1 MPPYVPHTPEDIREM
16 LAHTGLPAVEDL
28 FADVPAAVRLQR
40 PLALAAGLNEWELT
54 QRVTALS
61 QRNTR
66 ATEMAPFL
74 GAGVYDGFVPA
85 AVDALASRQEF
96 FTAYTPY
103 QPEISQGTL
112 QALFEYQTLI
122 CEWTGMDVANASVYD
137 GASAVSEAVRMAM
150 AQTRARHVML
160 SPALHP
166 GVAAA
171 IRPLLQAAGAIL
183 HWLPMRGLAT
193 DLETAT
199 ALLATP
205 PEGGWAAVVV
215 QSPNFLGTVEEVAVF
230 SAAAKAAGALSIQC
244 IMDALSLAVLS
255 TPGESGVDIAAGSGQ
270 GLGGGLSFGGP
281 YFGFMTT
288 REKLT
293 RRLPGRIVGQARD
306 VDGRRAFVL
315 TLQAR
320 EQHIRREKAT
330 SNICSNHSLYAL
342 RAAIYMALLGPG
354 GLRAA
359 ADAAM
364 RNARALR
371 QGLLSTGHFEPVGE
385 QSWFRE
391 FALRPRTPLP
401 ALQRRWQAAGFLAG
415 YDLARLTPDACPG
428 LPRDAML
435 FCATEKSTEEQIT
448 RFVRALTVTGGAV

>member
-1 MPPYVPHTPEDIREM
+1 MPPYIPHTPDDIRQM
-16 LAHTGLPAVEDL
+16 LAQIGLPDVEAL
-28 FADVPAAVRLQR
+28 FADIPAPVRLGR
-40 PLALAAGLNEWELT
+40 PLDLGAGMTEWQLT
-54 QRVTALS
+54 QHLTAMS
-61 QRNTR
+61 QRNTGTG
-66 ATEMAPFL
+66 AAAPFL
-74 GAGVYDGFVPA
+74 GAGVYDSFIPA

-150 AQTRARHVML
+150 AQTRSRHILL
-160 SPALHP
+160 SAALHP

-171 IRPLLQAAGAIL
+171 IRPLLEAAGATL
-183 HWLPMRGLAT
+183 HWLPMLGLAT
-193 DLETAT
+193 DHKTAA
-199 ALLATP
+199 ALLASP
-205 PEGGWAAVVV
+205 PDGGWAAVVV
-215 QSPNFLGTVEEVAVF
+215 QSPNFLGVVEDMAAF
-230 SAAAKAAGALSIQC
+230 SAAAASAGALSIQC

-288 REKLT
+288 RDKLT
-293 RRLPGRIVGQARD
+293 RRLPGRIVGQSRD
-306 VDGRRAFVL
+306 VDGKRAFVL

-320 EQHIRREKAT
+320 EQHIRRDKAT

-342 RAAIYMALLGPG
+342 RAAIYMALMGPA
-354 GLRAA
+354 GLRDAA
-359 ADAAM
+359 AAAM

-371 QGLLSTGHFEPVGE
+371 QGLLSTGLFEPVGE
-385 QSWFRE
+385 QPWFRE
-391 FALRPRTPLP
+391 FALRPRVAGDEL
-401 ALQRRWQAAGFLAG
+401 RRKWRAAGFLPG
-415 YDLARLTPDACPG
+415 YDLARLAPGDCPG

-435 FCATEKSTEEQIT
+435 FCATEKNTEEQIA
-448 RFVRALTVTGGAV
+448 RFVHALTAPGGAI